1 MWHLSRK
8 SLEEKMS
15 HVGGGLFVVV
25 MRADSL
31 MECCLWE
38 VTSSIE
44 NVVVVEMVVG
54 VVKSVVAADSGM
66 LLEVVLVQLIV

>member
-1 MWHLSRK
+1 MWHFSRK
-8 SLEEKMS
+8 SLEEKIS
-15 HVGGGLFVVV
+15 HVGGVLFVVV

-31 MECCLWE
+31 MECHLWE

-44 NVVVVEMVVG
+44 NVVVVEIVVG
-54 VVKSVVAADSGM
+54 VVESVVAADSGM